1 MNKLPFFA
9 DIPADEYHQAARDGK
24 FLSSHLLGDFTKSP
38 RLYRKQMTGEIA
50 PEDTAAFLTG
60 RAVHTLILEGRA
72 KFDEE
77 FLVSDGPVNP
87 KTGESFGK
95 LTKAYKEW
103 AAAQTKD
110 VVSGADFNFMSQLQQ
125 SVWTHPVAS
134 LLLDDG
140 VAEQTVR
147 TTYFGVACQ
156 IRMDWFR
163 ADYEG
168 RPVICDLK
176 TCETLDWFESDARRF
191 GYPAQAAFYREVLRT
206 ASDGEV
212 VADSISLPWRSASL
226 SAAECGSLPTAS
238 SKRAPWRT
246 SARLR
251 NSPSAAGRM
260 SGRRRPRTCA
270 SSTCRKQTAIDF
282 KLADGVSSSAF
293 FMHTKPKK
301 GKETWATCSIR

>member
-1 MNKLPFFA
+1 MNNILPFFA

-24 FLSSHLLGDFTKSP
+24 FLSSHLLGDFRKSP
-38 RLYRKQMTGEIA
+38 RLYRKKMTGEIA

-163 ADYEG
+163 ADHEG

-212 VADSISLPWRSASL
+212 VADCYLIAVEKREPFRCGVWKLTDGILEACAVENERAIAEL
-226 SAAECGSLPTAS
+226 AECRRTNVWPT
-238 SKRAPWRT
+238 KT
-246 SARLR
+246 EDLR
-251 NSPSAAGRM
+251 FL
-260 SGRRRPRTCA
+260 
-270 SSTCRKQTAIDF
+270 D
-282 KLADGVSSSAF
+282 V
-293 FMHTKPKK
+293 
-301 GKETWATCSIR
+301 

>member
-1 MNKLPFFA
+1 MRGESYKCAGRSGLRAKASSAGNIKKETKHEQTAFFFA

-24 FLSSHLLGDFTKSP
+24 FLSSHLLGDFRKSP
-38 RLYRKQMTGEIA
+38 RLYRKKMTGEIA

-212 VADSISLPWRSASL
+212 VADCYLIAVEKREPFRCGVWKLTDGILEACAVENERAIAEL
-226 SAAECGSLPTAS
+226 AECRRTNVWPT
-238 SKRAPWRT
+238 KT
-246 SARLR
+246 EDLR
-251 NSPSAAGRM
+251 
-260 SGRRRPRTCA
+260 
-270 SSTCRKQTAIDF
+270 ILD
-282 KLADGVSSSAF
+282 V
-293 FMHTKPKK
+293 
-301 GKETWATCSIR
+301 

>member
-1 MNKLPFFA
+1 MFPVYDSSHSSGGKETMNNILPFFA

-24 FLSSHLLGDFTKSP
+24 FLSSHLLGDFRKSP
-38 RLYRKQMTGEIA
+38 RLYRKKMTGEIA

-60 RAVHTLILEGRA
+60 RAVHTLILEGRT

-110 VVSGADFNFMSQLQQ
+110 VVSGSDFNFMSQLQQ

-176 TCETLDWFESDARRF
+176 TAADLTYFEGDARRF
-191 GYPAQAAFYREVLRT
+191 GYPQQMAFYREVLRV
-206 ASDGEV
+206 ASGGEIDADCYLIGIEKNEPMRCGVWKLTDGILQ
-212 VADSISLPWRSASL
+212 AC
-226 SAAECGSLPTAS
+226 AAENERAIAELRECRCCNCWPT
-238 SKRAPWRT
+238 RT
-246 SARLR
+246 EDLR
-251 NSPSAAGRM
+251 
-260 SGRRRPRTCA
+260 
-270 SSTCRKQTAIDF
+270 ILD
-282 KLADGVSSSAF
+282 L
-293 FMHTKPKK
+293 
-301 GKETWATCSIR
+301 

>member
-1 MNKLPFFA
+1 MNNILPFFA

-24 FLSSHLLGDFTKSP
+24 FLSSHLLGDFRKSP
-38 RLYRKQMTGEIA
+38 RLYRKKMTGEIA

-87 KTGESFGK
+87 KTGEAFGK

-103 AAAQTKD
+103 AASQTKD

-156 IRMDWFR
+156 TRMDWFR

-206 ASDGEV
+206 ASDGEI
-212 VADSISLPWRSASL
+212 VADCYLIAVEKREPFRCGVWKLTDGILEACAVENERAIAEL
-226 SAAECGSLPTAS
+226 AECRRTNVWPT
-238 SKRAPWRT
+238 KT
-246 SARLR
+246 EDLR
-251 NSPSAAGRM
+251 
-260 SGRRRPRTCA
+260 
-270 SSTCRKQTAIDF
+270 ILD
-282 KLADGVSSSAF
+282 V
-293 FMHTKPKK
+293 
-301 GKETWATCSIR
+301 